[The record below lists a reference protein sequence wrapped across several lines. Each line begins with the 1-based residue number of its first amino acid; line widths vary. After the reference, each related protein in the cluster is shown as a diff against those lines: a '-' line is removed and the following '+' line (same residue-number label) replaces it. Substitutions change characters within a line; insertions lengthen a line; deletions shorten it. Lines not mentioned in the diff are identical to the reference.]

1 MRHFVWFFFIFFYR
15 PNFAKRGLRQG
26 LLRVRNQCRVKKDFT
41 FRSALVRKIKV
52 SRSKLLVA
60 FANCRTTNGDSLEL
74 RLCFRN
80 RVQQFHCSD
89 HIYFDATLICLSF
102 F

>member
-1 MRHFVWFFFIFFYR
+1 MRHFVWFFLIFLPTQFRQAWFASRPTASSKSVPSVERFY
-15 PNFAKRGLRQG
+15 F
-26 LLRVRNQCRVKKDFT
+26 